1 MPTTPPVE
9 LVDPLVKPAPHFAT
23 AASDAQ
29 LPLPLPSRI
38 LVLGGTGFVGQALC
52 ARLSSLGVAV
62 TVPSR
67 QPQRARELSLLPNVR
82 LVRAQISDPV
92 QLSALLAGHDAVI
105 NLVAILHGS
114 AAQFTEVHEHA
125 VRRLANACATAGVRR
140 VVHVSALGVG
150 PQAPSQYLRSKAAGE
165 AVWQASSAEWT
176 MLRPSVIFGQGDRFL
191 NLFASAL
198 ALAPVFPLAG
208 ADARFQPVWLG
219 DVVEAIVRCLQDA
232 SSVHRIYECAGPTVY
247 TLRELVHASGVWSG
261 NPRPIFALP
270 PALAQIQA
278 WFLEHLPGEPLMSR
292 DNLDSM
298 RAPNVASGTLPS
310 LSDLGIVPAAL
321 EAIAPAYLRWRI
333 GLSAKDAWRARH
345 R

>member
-1 MPTTPPVE
+1 MPTTPSIDVTGQSAKSAMP
-9 LVDPLVKPAPHFAT
+9 FAT
-23 AASDAQ
+23 AASSSR
-29 LPLPLPSRI
+29 LPVPLPARI

-52 ARLSSLGVAV
+52 ARLAGLGVDI

-82 LVRAQISDPV
+82 LVRAQISEPA
-92 QLSALLAGHDAVI
+92 QLAALVCGHDAVI

-114 AAQFTEVHEHA
+114 AQQFTEVHERA
-125 VRRLANACATAGVRR
+125 VHRLAQACASAGVRR

-150 PQAPSQYLRSKAAGE
+150 SQAPSQYLRSKAAGE
-165 AVWQASSAEWT
+165 AVWRASQADWT
-176 MLRPSVIFGQGDRFL
+176 ILRPSVIFGQGDRFL
-191 NLFASAL
+191 NLFATAL

-219 DVVEAIVRCLQDA
+219 DVVEAIVRSLQDA

-261 NPRPIFALP
+261 HPRPIVALP

-278 WFLEHLPGEPLMSR
+278 WVLEHLPGEPLMSR
-292 DNLDSM
+292 DNLASM

-333 GLSAKDAWRARH
+333 GLSAKDMWRARH
-345 R
+345 